1 MTATV
6 DLLQSLKCLML
17 RESSALVSYYN
28 LDIKCPEIEEVEQR
42 FKTSVKY
49 HLYLS
54 KSDQF
59 GCDIDSDT
67 LCSIEAFVKANP
79 CTCLPCNSTCAAF
92 DIDELIDGAV
102 CEGFTIVE
110 ILEDL

>member
-17 RESSALVSYYN
+17 REGSNLVSYYN
-28 LDIKCPEIEEVEQR
+28 LDIHCPEIEEVEQR

-59 GCDIDSDT
+59 GCIDSDT
-67 LCSIEAFVKANP
+67 LCNIESFVKANP
-79 CTCLPCNSTCAAF
+79 CTCTPCTSNCAAF
-92 DIDELIDGAV
+92 DITEVLEQVV
-102 CEGFTIVE
+102 CEGFTLVE
-110 ILEDL
+110 VIEDP